1 MDNDDILNTTMT
13 AALIHSYYR
22 FEMPRRFVMSYIAP
36 MVRWDLGNNMDY
48 LNTAN
53 TVRETVDANRI
64 TVGINFGFGK
74 SSSTRKYASIT
85 KNISSRSGPATS
97 ARINCCRIS
106 SRSKS

>member
-1 MDNDDILNTTMT
+1 MT

-85 KNISSRSGPATS
+85 KKYFLKERPGDF
-97 ARINCCRIS
+97 
-106 SRSKS
+106 SKNKLLQDKFTLEVVAAF